1 MTDNQ
6 AMILGVLLFANLA
19 LQVVQMRYLYRI
31 RRRLRRQAP

>member
-1 MTDNQ
+1 MSDTQ
-6 AMILGVLLFANLA
+6 AMILGGLMFASLA

>member
-1 MTDNQ
+1 MSDPQ
-6 AMILGVLLFANLA
+6 AMILGGLLFANLA